1 MPSIPADGV
10 LKAALPLALENA
22 AKEVPCDVKPLS
34 CLEAR
39 MTTGFL
45 YHVTDYQSNVT
56 EMVAV
61 AAAAV
66 IAVGS

>member
-1 MPSIPADGV
+1 M
-10 LKAALPLALENA
+10 NNTY
-22 AKEVPCDVKPLS
+22 
-34 CLEAR
+34 R

-45 YHVTDYQSNVT
+45 YHVTDYQSNET